1 MKKLLYLQSL
11 QLKHTLM
18 KRILF
23 TLLFLLGVRCMMA
36 YVIVCTAEG
45 ELPQLLE
52 REAPHY
58 NSLYI
63 SGPLSAE
70 DVKAINKYTHLQA
83 LYLGGAQL
91 STIPENAWVDLK
103 GLGFVEL
110 PIDIDT
116 LNLNAFSYQTDLR
129 IGLPGNFP
137 YLQNHPKDGEVIPI
151 GMFPEFIVDPENTRL
166 SLFDYLEDS
175 NIISADGKILY
186 KSADA
191 YCWGDFETVMPY
203 AYADI
208 YDAGYVEIYF
218 GRCLKRIANNAFA
231 GFHYYGGLAYWE
243 SHYKSGFEIHFTGE
257 TPPEKFGLGNLNI
270 GYWYPEGYDF
280 YQMMIVVPNKENYIN
295 ADSSWGDLWIISESD
310 WANGNFGNGIEN
322 TNIEK
327 QASYYDLMG
336 RPVNHPTRGIYI
348 KDGKKVVIK

>member
-1 MKKLLYLQSL
+1 
-11 QLKHTLM
+11 M
-18 KRILF
+18 KRFLF

-83 LYLGGAQL
+83 LYFGGAQL
-91 STIPENAWVDLK
+91 STIPEYAWVDLK
-103 GLGFVEL
+103 ELRLVEL

-151 GMFPEFIVDPENTRL
+151 GMFPNFITDPDNTRL
-166 SLFDYLEDS
+166 TYHEDDTFGQT
-175 NIISADGKILY
+175 ILSADEKILY
-186 KSADA
+186 KSVGG
-191 YCWGDFETVMPY
+191 CWSRDVEIVMPY

-218 GRCLKRIANNAFA
+218 DRCLKRIANNAFA

-243 SHYKSGFEIHFTGE
+243 SRYKSGFEIHFTGE
-257 TPPEKFGLGNLNI
+257 TPPEKFGSGNLNI

-310 WANGNFGNGIEN
+310 WVNGNFGNGIEN
-322 TNIEK
+322 TNIEE

-348 KDGKKVVIK
+348 KDGRKVVIKSEE